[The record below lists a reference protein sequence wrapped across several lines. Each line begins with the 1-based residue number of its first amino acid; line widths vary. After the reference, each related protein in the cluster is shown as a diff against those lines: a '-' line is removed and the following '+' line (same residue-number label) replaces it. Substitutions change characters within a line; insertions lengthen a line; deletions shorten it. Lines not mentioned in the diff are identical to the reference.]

1 MHLPRSV
8 RNLILVGFMGSGKSS
23 VGREIARRCQ
33 LRFLDTDS
41 MIRKKCGKS
50 IPEIFAVDGEPVFRE
65 EEHQALLRLRGAQ
78 QMVLATGGGIVLAPR
93 NRSVL
98 RSLGAVVWLTAQEEI
113 IWERVSRKPNRP
125 LLQTDDPRST
135 IRNLMAIRY
144 PLYHETA
151 DVTVDTSVL
160 THQEVAT
167 RVLLAVRAWAN
178 RRHEKQD

>member
-41 MIRKKCGKS
+41 MIRKKRGKS

-113 IWERVSRKPNRP
+113 IW
-125 LLQTDDPRST
+125 
-135 IRNLMAIRY
+135 
-144 PLYHETA
+144 
-151 DVTVDTSVL
+151 
-160 THQEVAT
+160 
-167 RVLLAVRAWAN
+167 
-178 RRHEKQD
+178 